1 MTRVVQA
8 LTRALNLMFSP
19 RVWLLIWK
27 PALFSALFWL
37 VIMLLVCLI
46 WGDDIRVAMTQA
58 QNWIA
63 GQWRGDNWWEV
74 ALNGV
79 MGFFAFM
86 LTAVLFVVLT
96 VIWAMVLISVFGM
109 SRINRLVASRYFPDL
124 HQEGKLSSWQT
135 VWHAMK
141 WTFWFAFFW
150 IISVPAYVLAGA
162 GALLHGGIIARY
174 NQKVFTLDALADH
187 ATHEEFETIS
197 ERHNVNLF
205 VLGVAVTLLGAL
217 PTFVWVGSAL
227 GLALLPVTGILS
239 VLTFTALFTY
249 CGLAYSLYCLQ
260 ALQDL
265 RQERITAT
273 QTAPDSSVVAMASV
287 DKVVTVQNQT
297 TGNIAVENHGSEQER
312 QS

>member
-1 MTRVVQA
+1 
-8 LTRALNLMFSP
+8 
-19 RVWLLIWK
+19 
-27 PALFSALFWL
+27 
-37 VIMLLVCLI
+37 
-46 WGDDIRVAMTQA
+46 
-58 QNWIA
+58 
-63 GQWRGDNWWEV
+63 
-74 ALNGV
+74 
-79 MGFFAFM
+79 MGFAAFM

-96 VIWAMVLISVFGM
+96 VVWAMMLISVFGM
-109 SRINRLVASRYFPDL
+109 SHINRLVASRYFPDL
-124 HQEGKLSSWQT
+124 HREGKLSSWQT
-135 VWHAMK
+135 VWHTMK

-187 ATHEEFETIS
+187 ATHEEFETIA

-217 PTFVWVGSAL
+217 PTFVWVGSVL
-227 GLALLPVTGILS
+227 GLALLPVTAILS

-265 RQERITAT
+265 RQERGAAVQSLPSETVTPAT
-273 QTAPDSSVVAMASV
+273 PMVTVLPTSDVVNDQTAE
-287 DKVVTVQNQT
+287 KHT
-297 TGNIAVENHGSEQER
+297 TQEPKP
-312 QS
+312 

>member
-1 MTRVVQA
+1 MARVVQA
-8 LTRALNLMFSP
+8 LTRALTLMFSP

-37 VIMLLVCLI
+37 FIVLVVGVI
-46 WGDDIRVAMTQA
+46 WGDDIRAVMMRVQS
-58 QNWIA
+58 WID
-63 GQWRGDNWWEV
+63 GQWVGNNWWEM

-86 LTAVLFVVLT
+86 LTAVFFVVLT

-109 SRINRLVASRYFPDL
+109 SHINRLVASRYFPNL
-124 HQEGKLSSWQT
+124 HREGKLSTWQSI
-135 VWHAMK
+135 WHTMK

-150 IISVPAYVLAGA
+150 IISVPAYVLAGV
-162 GALLHGGIIARY
+162 GALIHGGIIARY

-187 ATHEEFETIS
+187 ATHEEFEIIAQ
-197 ERHNVNLF
+197 RHNLNLF
-205 VLGVAVTLLGAL
+205 LLGVAVTLLGAF
-217 PTFVWVGSAL
+217 PTFVWIGSVL
-227 GLALLPVTGILS
+227 GLVLLPVTAILS

-265 RQERITAT
+265 REERNVGKIANVPPL
-273 QTAPDSSVVAMASV
+273 PDTSARTEPMIEQA
-287 DKVVTVQNQT
+287 DE
-297 TGNIAVENHGSEQER
+297 GAAV
-312 QS
+312 

>member
-1 MTRVVQA
+1 MNRVVQA
-8 LTRALNLMFSP
+8 LMRALNLMFSP
-19 RVWLLIWK
+19 RMWLLIWK

-37 VIMLLVCLI
+37 VIMLLVGVL
-46 WGDDIRVAMTQA
+46 WSDDIRAAMARA
-58 QNWIA
+58 QVWID
-63 GQWRGDNWWEV
+63 GQWIGNNWWEM
-74 ALNGV
+74 ALNGL

-96 VIWAMVLISVFGM
+96 VVWAMMLISVFGM
-109 SRINRLVASRYFPDL
+109 SHINRLVASRYFPDL
-124 HQEGKLSSWQT
+124 HREGKLSSWQT
-135 VWHAMK
+135 VWHTMK

-187 ATHEEFETIS
+187 ATHEEFENIA

-217 PTFVWVGSAL
+217 PTFVWVGSVW
-227 GLALLPVTGILS
+227 GLALLPVTAILS

-265 RQERITAT
+265 RQERGAAVQSLPSETVTPAT
-273 QTAPDSSVVAMASV
+273 PMVTVLPTSDVVNDQTAE
-287 DKVVTVQNQT
+287 KHT
-297 TGNIAVENHGSEQER
+297 TQEPKP
-312 QS
+312 

>member
-1 MTRVVQA
+1 MARVVQA
-8 LTRALNLMFSP
+8 LTRALTLMFSP

-37 VIMLLVCLI
+37 FIVLVVGVI
-46 WGDDIRVAMTQA
+46 WGDDIRAVMMRVQS
-58 QNWIA
+58 WID
-63 GQWRGDNWWEV
+63 GQWVGNNWWEM

-109 SRINRLVASRYFPDL
+109 SHINRLVASRYFPNL
-124 HQEGKLSSWQT
+124 HREGKLSTWQSI
-135 VWHAMK
+135 WHTMK

-150 IISVPAYVLAGA
+150 IISVPAYVLAGV
-162 GALLHGGIIARY
+162 GALIHGGIIARY
-174 NQKVFTLDALADH
+174 NQEVFTLDALADH
-187 ATHEEFETIS
+187 ATHEEFEIIAQ
-197 ERHNVNLF
+197 RHNLNLF
-205 VLGVAVTLLGAL
+205 LLGVAVTLLGAF
-217 PTFVWVGSAL
+217 PTFVWIGSVL
-227 GLALLPVTGILS
+227 GLVLLPVTAILS

-265 RQERITAT
+265 REERNVGKIANVPPL
-273 QTAPDSSVVAMASV
+273 PDTSARTEPMIEQA
-287 DKVVTVQNQT
+287 DE
-297 TGNIAVENHGSEQER
+297 GAAV
-312 QS
+312 

>member
-1 MTRVVQA
+1 MNRVVQA
-8 LTRALNLMFSP
+8 LMRALNLMFSP
-19 RVWLLIWK
+19 RMWLLIWK

-37 VIMLLVCLI
+37 VIMLLVGVL
-46 WGDDIRVAMTQA
+46 WSDDIRAAMARA
-58 QNWIA
+58 QVWID
-63 GQWRGDNWWEV
+63 GQWIGNNWWEME
-74 ALNGV
+74 LNGL

-96 VIWAMVLISVFGM
+96 VVWAMMLISVFGM
-109 SRINRLVASRYFPDL
+109 SHINRLVASRYFPDL
-124 HQEGKLSSWQT
+124 HREGKLSSWQT
-135 VWHAMK
+135 VWHTMK

-187 ATHEEFETIS
+187 ATHEEFKTIA

-217 PTFVWVGSAL
+217 PTFVWVGSVL
-227 GLALLPVTGILS
+227 GLALLPVTAILS

-265 RQERITAT
+265 RQERGAAVQSLPSETVTPAT
-273 QTAPDSSVVAMASV
+273 PMVTVLPTSDVVNDQTAE
-287 DKVVTVQNQT
+287 KHT
-297 TGNIAVENHGSEQER
+297 TQEPKP
-312 QS
+312 